1 MRRVFAAALL
11 LAAFAVPAPAA
22 GAEEP
27 AEEKAAEE
35 PVPVYDGPA
44 SAVRDIRSIFAL
56 QDAVASGHVSAI
68 ALQKSML
75 AQVADKLL
83 GEAPAADPNRLAPN
97 VAGYV
102 LSGGNPQVAEKLA
115 AAAGTTATNARLLK
129 GAAFYMRG
137 KREEAAAQW
146 ATLDLALLAPTA
158 AGRVALAK
166 AMLAGTDLE
175 EKQQLLRMSVA
186 LLPGSLVE
194 ESALRRSALA
204 YAEAGAEHEFWRQA
218 ERYLRRFPRSLYAPE
233 FMYELTNTVI
243 AMTKAG
249 KKPDLARFDL
259 LLGSLPVSNR
269 QKLYLALA
277 RDAAERNL
285 QPLSQFAARRLRRL
299 SPESGTDAQ
308 IADVYDWIFEVASGS
323 TEIPAAR
330 LRALDRKRL
339 PEREQRLLD
348 AALAV
353 TEQILKPAAAVAT
366 PAAAAMEAN
375 QPKSALQQRAEL
387 ALTKADEILAEPVQ

>member
-1 MRRVFAAALL
+1 MLAAL
-11 LAAFAVPAPAA
+11 AVPPPAA

-35 PVPVYDGPA
+35 PLPVYDGPA

-56 QDAVASGHVSAI
+56 QDAVASGHASAI
-68 ALQKSML
+68 ALQKAML
-75 AQVADKLL
+75 AQVAEKLL
-83 GEAPAADPNRLAPN
+83 GEAPAPDPNRLAPN
-97 VAGYV
+97 AAGYV

-115 AAAGTTATNARLLK
+115 AAEGITPSNARLLK

-146 ATLDLALLAPTA
+146 ASLDLALLPPTA

-175 EKQQLLRMSVA
+175 EKQRLLRMSVA

-204 YAEAGAEHEFWRQA
+204 YAEAGAERAFWQRA
-218 ERYLRRFPRSLYAPE
+218 ERYLRRFPHSLYAPE
-233 FMYELTNTVI
+233 FLYELTATVVS
-243 AMTKAG
+243 MTKAG
-249 KKPDLARFDL
+249 TTPDLARFDL
-259 LLGSLPVSNR
+259 LLGSLPLSNR

-277 RDAAERNL
+277 RGAADQNL
-285 QPLSQFAARRLRRL
+285 QALSQFAARRLRRI
-299 SPESGTDAQ
+299 SPEASTEAQ
-308 IADVYDWIFEVASGS
+308 IADVYDWIFEVASGNA
-323 TEIPAAR
+323 EVPAAR
-330 LRALDRKRL
+330 LQALDRSRL
-339 PEREQRLLD
+339 PEREQRLLA

-353 TEQILKPAAAVAT
+353 TEQILEPAAATPT